1 MFSKA
6 LYKQSWKANWISWVA
21 VSLVMSFIL
30 VIIMGMS
37 GGSGVGNIASSF
49 TDTLISASI
58 EGNFQKS
65 SLNYYYVTTESFAD
79 LDQKVIDKVV
89 VIAQN
94 STPADVMSNLEAE
107 VPGAIQSAVFEMIS
121 EVSVKN
127 EELYGELK
135 DNEETSA
142 QFEQY
147 SLLTTAALTFS
158 FDSSLVKD
166 SIGDLYALHEN
177 NNVPPAYDFAA
188 ISAHVNPS
196 DLITIVSGG
205 EVPITIYD
213 YIRSSERDT
222 YRKERALKALEV
234 FLAGTMSS
242 ESAINTMLE
251 SFQGIGLAMN
261 REKYDS
267 FGFDY
272 ETIKDIAAKASVTYQ
287 ARLDLEVA
295 SLENPTTEEL
305 KLLKANLR
313 KDITASII
321 EKLPSDLQ
329 DTFEDMKDQD
339 MYTMIVG
346 NIYFKV
352 IGLLFSIVFVILV
365 GLNLIA
371 GQVDSGSMAYILSTG
386 TKRDTVTFT
395 QSVFFITSTILL
407 YIVSS
412 IVSVI
417 VFYLSPPTFSPVTM
431 GTMLLFNLGGLMV
444 TLTLGAIMFMAS
456 AIFNRSK
463 HAMALGGGVA
473 VLTLVFTILGIF
485 GSDAV
490 PKMMRMNSLRF
501 FNYLSLATL
510 IDFNSMIAGTTD
522 YLWKLGILAAVSV
535 VSYVIGIAV
544 FRKKDLPL

>member
-65 SLNYYYVTTESFAD
+65 SLNYYYVTTDSFAD

>member
-65 SLNYYYVTTESFAD
+65 SLNYYYVTTDSFAD

-473 VLTLVFTILGIF
+473 VLTMVFTILGIF